1 MDKKILDQFGN
12 IFEELGDLH
21 GASYFTV
28 FKKSNDGSIL
38 NSYNSNKYWEKLY
51 FSDKLSIHCPLMK
64 LGRHLKPERIS
75 QHIINWDNVKA
86 STMDELNVVEA
97 RADFNINSG
106 YSFLDTFNGDK
117 SVVTIAFKDKN
128 IHHSKLQGIYDRI
141 KIINSLK

>member
-1 MDKKILDQFGN
+1 
-12 IFEELGDLH
+12 
-21 GASYFTV
+21 
-28 FKKSNDGSIL
+28 
-38 NSYNSNKYWEKLY
+38 
-51 FSDKLSIHCPLMK
+51 MK

-128 IHHSKLQGIYDRI
+128 IHHSKLQEIYDRI